1 MVEYQFYR
9 NFPAKSRTLTLE
21 AMAYITSKVPC
32 IKFRPKIESTSD
44 FVTIYDG
51 VDCSSEVGRVGGSQ
65 KLNLN
70 RCTFQSYE
78 TKNEADQKLISAPVS
93 TLV

>member
-1 MVEYQFYR
+1 MVEFQFYR
-9 NFPAKSRTLTLE
+9 TFPAKSRTLTLE

-32 IKFRPKIESTSD
+32 IKFRPKIESTRD

-70 RCTFQSYE
+70 RCTSKLGE
-78 TKNEADQKLISAPVS
+78 KNEADQKLISAPVS

>member
-1 MVEYQFYR
+1 MEYQFYR
-9 NFPAKSRTLTLE
+9 TFPAKSRTLTLE

-65 KLNLN
+65 TLNLN
-70 RCTFQSYE
+70 RYTSKYE
-78 TKNEADQKLISAPVS
+78 KNEADQKLISAPVS
-93 TLV
+93 ILV